1 MPSNGLCSLCDAE
14 ILWART
20 SKSGKPMPIDPAPSD
35 DGNLA
40 VYKDHTGRINARV
53 LKAGEEPESYEKRG
67 KAHFATCPKY
77 ATHIAAKRQRAQ
89 QAAAARAPKPT
100 EPAPA
105 NVINLR
111 TARRRRGGQP
121 GQGTTP

>member
-1 MPSNGLCSLCDAE
+1 MAANGLCTLCDAE

-20 SKSGKPMPIDPAPSD
+20 TKTGKAIPLDPAPTD

-40 VYKDHTGRINARV
+40 VYKDHTGRINARA
-53 LKAGEEPESYEKRG
+53 LRAGEEPESYEKRG

-77 ATHIAAKRQRAQ
+77 PTHIAAKKQRQRD
-89 QAAAARAPKPT
+89 AAVRRTPPPSGPT
-100 EPAPA
+100 PA

-111 TARRRRGGQP
+111 TARQRRTHGKAN
-121 GQGTTP
+121 

>member
-1 MPSNGLCSLCDAE
+1 MAANGLCALCDAE
-14 ILWART
+14 ILWARST
-20 SKSGKPMPIDPAPSD
+20 KTGKAMPLDPAPTD

-77 ATHIAAKRQRAQ
+77 AVHIAVKKQRQRD
-89 QAAAARAPKPT
+89 AAVRRT
-100 EPAPA
+100 PAPA
-105 NVINLR
+105 GPPPANVVNIR
-111 TARRRRGGQP
+111 TARRRRTGP
-121 GQGTTP
+121 STQGESQ